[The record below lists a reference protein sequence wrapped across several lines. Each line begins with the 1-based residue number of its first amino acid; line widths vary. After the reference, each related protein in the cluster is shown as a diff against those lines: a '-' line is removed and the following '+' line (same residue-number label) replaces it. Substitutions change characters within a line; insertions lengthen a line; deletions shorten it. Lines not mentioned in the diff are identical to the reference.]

1 MSGASGKERTSS
13 LLSRGNF
20 FETNRKHGGG
30 RGLNKYGTGFSTVED
45 GNVTMDPRIREIQE
59 QGLSRNNNLYNQL
72 GESARNLVGNQSAYI
87 QARVNPLE
95 QELTTRQGGLER
107 NIGLRGVAGSSF
119 GNMDLTNFAN
129 EKQRVLGDARALA
142 TTEGIN
148 AAAQMY
154 SQQAQLTNMD
164 NDTAKAMMMQELQAL
179 GLGQQ
184 QINSM
189 IQAFESQQ
197 NRSFQ
202 ERKAIADTIMQGFGM
217 GKGGMGKGK
226 GGDEKPSLGTGGSG
240 DYSEPPTDS
249 GSGASGKIV
258 CTAMNEAYGFGSYR
272 NRIWLKYA
280 KDHLTKE
287 HQIGYHA
294 IFLPLVKFGFHSGNG
309 VANRIV
315 KKILEHIARHRSVD
329 LRAVM
334 SGGKRD
340 KIGAIYRS
348 ILEPV
353 CYLVGCMRK

>member
-107 NIGLRGVAGSSF
+107 NLGLRGVAGSSF

-189 IQAFESQQ
+189 INAFESQQ

-202 ERKAIADTIMQGFGM
+202 ERKAIADTIMKGFG
-217 GKGGMGKGK
+217 K
-226 GGDEKPSLGTGGSG
+226 
-240 DYSEPPTDS
+240 
-249 GSGASGKIV
+249 
-258 CTAMNEAYGFGSYR
+258 
-272 NRIWLKYA
+272 
-280 KDHLTKE
+280 
-287 HQIGYHA
+287 
-294 IFLPLVKFGFHSGNG
+294 
-309 VANRIV
+309 
-315 KKILEHIARHRSVD
+315 
-329 LRAVM
+329 
-334 SGGKRD
+334 
-340 KIGAIYRS
+340 
-348 ILEPV
+348 
-353 CYLVGCMRK
+353 